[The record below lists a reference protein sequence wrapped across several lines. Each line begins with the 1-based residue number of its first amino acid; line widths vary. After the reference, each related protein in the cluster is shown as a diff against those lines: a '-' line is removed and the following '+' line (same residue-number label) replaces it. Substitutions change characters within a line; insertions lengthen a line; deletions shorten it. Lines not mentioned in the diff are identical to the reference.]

1 MKDVS
6 EITTCRAY
14 AIRLA
19 VDYISKHGTQSFSLK
34 TIKSALGLTEN
45 QMYTVRREINKQH
58 EKDDGQ
64 LKYLHP
70 RDERIVMYIPASEQS
85 PNIVLAVEAAILNLA
100 LEKAEESEVKVLLTQ
115 FLKNLL
121 HNEVPNTKEKS
132 HA

>member
-6 EITTCRAY
+6 EITNCRAY

-19 VDYISKHGTQSFSLK
+19 VDYITKGGTKSISLK
-34 TIKSALGLTEN
+34 KIKTALGLTEN
-45 QMYTVRREINKQH
+45 QMYTIRREINKQN
-58 EKDDGQ
+58 EQEAGQ

-70 RDERIVMYIPASEQS
+70 RDERIVVYVPASEEA
-85 PNIVLAVEAAILNLA
+85 PNIILAVEAAILNLD
-100 LEKAEESEVKVLLTQ
+100 LKKEDENEIKKLLTN

-121 HNEVPNTKEKS
+121 NNEDLNIKEKN